1 MTKASLAEQISAA
14 LKQLAENDNKLSV
27 ELKDDID
34 TLRDDLLLSNKK
46 LLNKLSKIL
55 VSIVNPSTE

>member
-1 MTKASLAEQISAA
+1 MTKAALAEQISAA

-27 ELKDDID
+27 ELKDNID
-34 TLRDDLLLSNKK
+34 TLRDDLLLSNKN

>member
-1 MTKASLAEQISAA
+1 MTKAALAEQISAA

-27 ELKDDID
+27 ELKDNID
-34 TLRDDLLLSNKK
+34 TLRDDLVLSNKN